1 MISKYHEFFPEKVK
15 YVSSDDQ
22 PFINQKL
29 KRIKRVKSCDY
40 HKHRRSK
47 KWEFLDGKY
56 QAELGKTKKGF
67 YRNRIKQLRKLKPS
81 KWHAEL
87 KKLTSYDQQK
97 AEEIIVETIK
107 HLPISEQ
114 AELIADRFASVS
126 QEFDRLETGDID
138 VPSFSSEQIPQFDEN
153 QVKEVLSQ
161 MDTNKSNVCG
171 DISAKGKG

>member
-1 MISKYHEFFPEKVK
+1 M
-15 YVSSDDQ
+15 SSWTEEAH
-22 PFINQKL
+22 KL
-29 KRIKRVKSCDY
+29 
-40 HKHRRSK
+40 
-47 KWEFLDGKY
+47 W
-56 QAELGKTKKGF
+56 
-67 YRNRIKQLRKLKPS
+67 
-81 KWHAEL
+81 
-87 KKLTSYDQQK
+87 QQK

-161 MDTNKSNVCG
+161 MDTNKSNVV
-171 DISAKGKG
+171 DTYRQRF